1 MSVWR
6 CFRVCTGGS
15 PLSLL
20 YNVISH
26 RLSEEKLENFA
37 IMKKYFVVLLLSVA
51 TGAFQNVDSM
61 PTTSSP
67 QSGVIVSGN
76 VRLCDYERGC
86 LITDNDMKHWTQKL
100 EISYDG
106 YDKTYGIY
114 VKVQGDIINLSVKYS
129 EGDHGSYIYKGYDR
143 MTNRN
148 VTIVTKQKLSSYLNN
163 NGVSL
168 PEDVQSE
175 KGIIVAIPSTYTVF
189 SIVPIKNK

>member
-1 MSVWR
+1 
-6 CFRVCTGGS
+6 
-15 PLSLL
+15 
-20 YNVISH
+20 
-26 RLSEEKLENFA
+26 
-37 IMKKYFVVLLLSVA
+37 MKKYFVVLLLSVA